1 MANNMK
7 RDLLN
12 MSSQELETLENDLT
26 ILLDAKLRNMKYD
39 EELEELYRNIEQ
51 LNEELKRRESS
62 V

>member
-1 MANNMK
+1 MK

-51 LNEELKRRESS
+51 LNQELKRRESS

>member
-1 MANNMK
+1 MK

-51 LNEELKRRESS
+51 LNEELKRRELS

>member
-1 MANNMK
+1 MVNNMK

-51 LNEELKRRESS
+51 LNEELKRRELS

>member
-1 MANNMK
+1 MK